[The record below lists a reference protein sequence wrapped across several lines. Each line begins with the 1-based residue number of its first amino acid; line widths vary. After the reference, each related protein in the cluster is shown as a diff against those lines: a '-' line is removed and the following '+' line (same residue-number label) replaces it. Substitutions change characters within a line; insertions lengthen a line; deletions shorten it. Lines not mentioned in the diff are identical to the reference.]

1 MENKETTCTP
11 CEQNFERKVN
21 ELVKE
26 GEAPD
31 TKQRAKKEAEVK
43 AAFDEHG
50 KSEKYPFPMRTGVPA
65 QRLCGH
71 PCVLGRPYGAESGGR
86 IAAIPGK

>member
-1 MENKETTCTP
+1 MSSQYEDWNSKRFGRVITEDELSKRSDPMWLYKYFNPGTPVSKE
-11 CEQNFERKVN
+11 KVN

-50 KSEKYPFPMRTGVPA
+50 KSEK
-65 QRLCGH
+65 
-71 PCVLGRPYGAESGGR
+71 
-86 IAAIPGK
+86 

>member
-50 KSEKYPFPMRTGVPA
+50 KPEKITVPDEE
-65 QRLCGH
+65 
-71 PCVLGRPYGAESGGR
+71 LGCLHNDCAAPLRSGATVRRGIGRR

>member
-11 CEQNFERKVN
+11 CEQNFERNGN

-31 TKQRAKKEAEVK
+31 AEQRAKKEAEVK

-50 KSEKYPFPMRTGVPA
+50 KPEK
-65 QRLCGH
+65 
-71 PCVLGRPYGAESGGR
+71 
-86 IAAIPGK
+86 

>member
-1 MENKETTCTP
+1 MENKETTGTP
-11 CEQNFERKVN
+11 CEQTCERKVT

-31 TKQRAKKEAEVK
+31 AEQRAKKEAEVK

-50 KSEKYPFPMRTGVPA
+50 KPEK
-65 QRLCGH
+65 
-71 PCVLGRPYGAESGGR
+71 
-86 IAAIPGK
+86 

>member
-43 AAFDEHG
+43 ACLLYISPSPRDGLLSRMPSSA
-50 KSEKYPFPMRTGVPA
+50 
-65 QRLCGH
+65 
-71 PCVLGRPYGAESGGR
+71 
-86 IAAIPGK
+86 

>member
-21 ELVKE
+21 ELE

-31 TKQRAKKEAEVK
+31 AEQRAKKEAEVK

-50 KSEKYPFPMRTGVPA
+50 KPEK
-65 QRLCGH
+65 
-71 PCVLGRPYGAESGGR
+71 
-86 IAAIPGK
+86 

>member
-1 MENKETTCTP
+1 MHFGRETYVICQNSYLWKTKKRP
-11 CEQNFERKVN
+11 ARPASQNFERKVN

-31 TKQRAKKEAEVK
+31 AEQRAKKEAEVK

-50 KSEKYPFPMRTGVPA
+50 KPEK
-65 QRLCGH
+65 
-71 PCVLGRPYGAESGGR
+71 
-86 IAAIPGK
+86 

>member
-1 MENKETTCTP
+1 MENKETTCTL

-31 TKQRAKKEAEVK
+31 AEQRAKKEAEVK

-50 KSEKYPFPMRTGVPA
+50 KSEK
-65 QRLCGH
+65 
-71 PCVLGRPYGAESGGR
+71 
-86 IAAIPGK
+86 

>member
-1 MENKETTCTP
+1 MKDEQTTCTP

-31 TKQRAKKEAEVK
+31 AEQRAKKEAEVK

-50 KSEKYPFPMRTGVPA
+50 KPEK
-65 QRLCGH
+65 
-71 PCVLGRPYGAESGGR
+71 
-86 IAAIPGK
+86 

>member
-1 MENKETTCTP
+1 MRTEATSVCILQGNVLIMPNFLPLENKETTCTP

-43 AAFDEHG
+43 AAFDEPG
-50 KSEKYPFPMRTGVPA
+50 KSEK
-65 QRLCGH
+65 
-71 PCVLGRPYGAESGGR
+71 
-86 IAAIPGK
+86 

>member
-1 MENKETTCTP
+1 MENKVTTCTP
-11 CEQNFERKVN
+11 CEQNLERNVYV
-21 ELVKE
+21 LVKE

-50 KSEKYPFPMRTGVPA
+50 KSEK
-65 QRLCGH
+65 
-71 PCVLGRPYGAESGGR
+71 
-86 IAAIPGK
+86 

>member
-1 MENKETTCTP
+1 MQDGPDVPSRTEW
-11 CEQNFERKVN
+11 RRLGGKVN

-31 TKQRAKKEAEVK
+31 TKRRAKKEAEVK

-50 KSEKYPFPMRTGVPA
+50 KPEK
-65 QRLCGH
+65 
-71 PCVLGRPYGAESGGR
+71 
-86 IAAIPGK
+86 

>member
-31 TKQRAKKEAEVK
+31 TQPVSYT
-43 AAFDEHG
+43 HLTL
-50 KSEKYPFPMRTGVPA
+50 PTT
-65 QRLCGH
+65 
-71 PCVLGRPYGAESGGR
+71 
-86 IAAIPGK
+86 

>member
-1 MENKETTCTP
+1 MQLIIRDLIYRSPLKIMKDEQTTCTP

-50 KSEKYPFPMRTGVPA
+50 KSEK
-65 QRLCGH
+65 
-71 PCVLGRPYGAESGGR
+71 
-86 IAAIPGK
+86 

>member
-1 MENKETTCTP
+1 MIILFRVYKYNRQMRTEATSVCILQGNVRNMPKFVPMENKETTYTP

-50 KSEKYPFPMRTGVPA
+50 KSEK
-65 QRLCGH
+65 
-71 PCVLGRPYGAESGGR
+71 
-86 IAAIPGK
+86 

>member
-31 TKQRAKKEAEVK
+31 TKQRAKKEAEVRLL
-43 AAFDEHG
+43 
-50 KSEKYPFPMRTGVPA
+50 STNTGS
-65 QRLCGH
+65 RKNN
-71 PCVLGRPYGAESGGR
+71 RSR
-86 IAAIPGK
+86 

>member
-1 MENKETTCTP
+1 
-11 CEQNFERKVN
+11 VN

-31 TKQRAKKEAEVK
+31 AEQRAKKEAEVK

-50 KSEKYPFPMRTGVPA
+50 KPEK
-65 QRLCGH
+65 
-71 PCVLGRPYGAESGGR
+71 
-86 IAAIPGK
+86 

>member
-11 CEQNFERKVN
+11 CEQNFERKVT

-50 KSEKYPFPMRTGVPA
+50 KPEK
-65 QRLCGH
+65 
-71 PCVLGRPYGAESGGR
+71 
-86 IAAIPGK
+86 

>member
-31 TKQRAKKEAEVK
+31 TKQRAKKVK

-50 KSEKYPFPMRTGVPA
+50 KSEK
-65 QRLCGH
+65 
-71 PCVLGRPYGAESGGR
+71 
-86 IAAIPGK
+86 

>member
-31 TKQRAKKEAEVK
+31 TEQRKLNRAELPRSAKFV
-43 AAFDEHG
+43 
-50 KSEKYPFPMRTGVPA
+50 
-65 QRLCGH
+65 
-71 PCVLGRPYGAESGGR
+71 
-86 IAAIPGK
+86 

>member
-11 CEQNFERKVN
+11 CEQNFERTVN
-21 ELVKE
+21 ELVKA

-50 KSEKYPFPMRTGVPA
+50 KPEK
-65 QRLCGH
+65 
-71 PCVLGRPYGAESGGR
+71 
-86 IAAIPGK
+86 

>member
-31 TKQRAKKEAEVK
+31 TKLLSRN
-43 AAFDEHG
+43 
-50 KSEKYPFPMRTGVPA
+50 TGS
-65 QRLCGH
+65 RKNN
-71 PCVLGRPYGAESGGR
+71 RSR
-86 IAAIPGK
+86 